1 MKNGKKWYRDIR
13 VVMLLE
19 IGVLA
24 AGFAAWLRMMSTSVF
39 FSSFVDLPAL
49 LGILLIAVVIMIVIG
64 EWRDFL
70 RAFSIDA
77 KSHTLLELK
86 NICGSVAACQKL
98 VAYTGTLLVVI
109 SLITLMHNLNDPS
122 TIGPNCAVAL
132 LSCFYAVLLEVI
144 LLPLRIRCEQ
154 KMNAEI
160 DMEYEDSAEAE
171 AIRTEPENADAHS
184 QAADAETENTL

>member
-24 AGFAAWLRMMSTSVF
+24 AGFAAWLRMMNTSIF

-86 NICGSVAACQKL
+86 NICGAVAACQKL

-132 LSCFYAVLLEVI
+132 LSCFYAILLEVI
-144 LLPLRIRCEQ
+144 LLPLRIRCER

-160 DMEYEDSAEAE
+160 DMEYEDSAEA
-171 AIRTEPENADAHS
+171 
-184 QAADAETENTL
+184 DAETENTL